1 MNFNCKL
8 AQKRVISIVEVNIM
22 FFKKRYKGERMM
34 KENKQFMSKTRSL
47 LSTRMGFFLFAVILF
62 WLKTYVAYQTKFS
75 LGVSGSVQQFLLFIN
90 PISFTLLLFGISLFS
105 KGKKSYIILLVID
118 FLMSTWLFANI
129 VYYREFSDFM
139 TINIIK
145 GASAVSSNMDTS
157 LKSLIHVS
165 DFFVYLDIIVLITLL
180 AFKIVKMDTRVLK
193 KRIAF
198 TVTALAVA
206 IFAGNLSLA
215 EMDRPQLLSR
225 TFDRN
230 YIIKY
235 LGLTAFTVYDGVKT
249 AQANS
254 TKANADSSD
263 MDEVLAYMKKNQ
275 VPANVNYFGKAEGK
289 NVFVI
294 HLESFQQ
301 FLIDYQSNGEEV
313 TPTLNQFYHD
323 SNTVSFD
330 NFFHQVGQGK
340 TSDAEM
346 MLENSLYGLSQGSAM
361 VTNGTENTFQAA
373 PAILNQ
379 KGYTTAAF
387 HGDVASF
394 WNRDNAYKSW
404 GYNYFFDST
413 YDSKGENFNVGYGLK
428 DKIFLKDSAQYLEQL
443 PQPFYAKMITVTNHY
458 PYPLDEAN
466 ATIPKTTTGDST
478 VDGYVQTARYLD
490 EAINEFLTYLKTT
503 GLYDNSVILM
513 YGDHYGI
520 SSNHGK
526 AVSQLLGTEEY
537 TDFDDAMFQKVPFM
551 IHAPGLAGGVN
562 HTYGG
567 EIDVLPTLL
576 HLLGV
581 DTKDYI
587 QFGSDLLS
595 DENKQVVAFRNGN
608 FVSKQF
614 TKLSGDVYDTATGE
628 LLTNLTPVQTAELK
642 KEKDYVDTQLALSD
656 KVITGDLL
664 RFYTPDG
671 FKPVDKTQYNYKY
684 NKGIKQLAN
693 EAQKNRLID
702 KNNGNS
708 TVDSYQTNAP
718 ELK

>member
-1 MNFNCKL
+1 
-8 AQKRVISIVEVNIM
+8 
-22 FFKKRYKGERMM
+22 M
-34 KENKQFMSKTRSL
+34 KEKRKNMTIISRILNK
-47 LSTRMGFFLFAVILF
+47 RMGFFLVAVLLF
-62 WLKTYVAYQTKFS
+62 WLKTYVVYKTKFS
-75 LGVSGSVQQFLLFIN
+75 LGVSGSFQQVLLFVN

-105 KGKKSYIILLVID
+105 NGRKSYIVLLVTD
-118 FLMSTWLFANI
+118 FIMTLWLFANV

-145 GASAVSSNMDTS
+145 SASAVSGNMDS
-157 LKSLIHVS
+157 SFKSLVHIS
-165 DFFVYLDIIVLITLL
+165 DFFVFLDLLLL
-180 AFKIVKMDTRVLK
+180 ASLLIFKIVKIDQTVIK
-193 KRIAF
+193 KRVAF
-198 TVTALAVA
+198 SVTAIAMAL
-206 IFAGNLSLA
+206 FATNLSLA
-215 EMDRPQLLSR
+215 EMDRPQLLTR

-235 LGLTAFTVYDGVKT
+235 LGLNAYTVYDGIKT

-254 TKANADSSD
+254 TKANADGSQ
-263 MDEVLAYMKKNQ
+263 MDEVKEYIQSKQLT
-275 VPANVNYFGKAEGK
+275 PNVDYFGKAAGK

-301 FLIDYQSNGEEV
+301 FMIDYKSNGVEV
-313 TPTLNQFYHD
+313 TPTLNEFYHD

-346 MLENSLYGLSQGSAM
+346 MLENSLYGLSEGSAM
-361 VTNGTENTFQAA
+361 VSNGTENTFQAA

-394 WNRDNAYKSW
+394 WNRDNTYKSW
-404 GYNYFFDST
+404 GYNYFFDSSYYPKGKD
-413 YDSKGENFNVGYGLK
+413 YDLGYGLK
-428 DKIFLKDSAQYLEQL
+428 DKIFLSQSAKYLEQL

-490 EAINEFLTYLKTT
+490 EAIKEFLAYLKDS
-503 GLYDNSVILM
+503 GLYDDSLILM

-520 SSNHGK
+520 SSNHGN
-526 AVSQLLGTEEY
+526 AVSQLLGTKEY

-551 IHAPGLAGGVN
+551 IHAPGLKGGIN

-576 HLLGV
+576 HLLGEQ
-581 DTKDYI
+581 TTDYI
-587 QFGSDLLS
+587 QFGSDLLAT
-595 DENKQVVAFRNGN
+595 DNQQIVPFRNGD
-608 FVSKQF
+608 FVSKNF
-614 TKLSGDVYDTATGE
+614 TKVHGTIYNTATGE
-628 LLTNLTPVQTAELK
+628 EITDLTEEQKVIFDQEK
-642 KEKDYVDTQLALSD
+642 QHVEKELALSD
-656 KVITGDLL
+656 RVITGDLL
-664 RFYTPDG
+664 RFYTPKG
-671 FKPVDKTQYNYKY
+671 FNVVDKEKY
-684 NKGIKQLAN
+684 SYTFKSGIKQLE
-693 EAQKNRLID
+693 EAAKEVTSKTLLQEH
-702 KNNGNS
+702 NNQS
-708 TVDSYQTNAP
+708 TVNLYQTDAP

>member
-1 MNFNCKL
+1 MTEK
-8 AQKRVISIVEVNIM
+8 QKNKGIISRVL
-22 FFKKRYKGERMM
+22 
-34 KENKQFMSKTRSL
+34 NK
-47 LSTRMGFFLFAVILF
+47 RMGFFLVAVLLF
-62 WLKTYVAYQTKFS
+62 WLKTYVVYKTKFS
-75 LGVSGSVQQFLLFIN
+75 LGVSGSFQQALLFVN

-105 KGKKSYIILLVID
+105 NGRKSYIVLLVTD
-118 FLMSTWLFANI
+118 FIMTLWLFANV

-145 GASAVSSNMDTS
+145 SASAVSGNMDS
-157 LKSLIHVS
+157 SFKSLVHIS
-165 DFFVYLDIIVLITLL
+165 DFFVFLDLLLL
-180 AFKIVKMDTRVLK
+180 ASLLIFKIVKIDQTVIK
-193 KRIAF
+193 KRVAF
-198 TVTALAVA
+198 SVTAIAMAL
-206 IFAGNLSLA
+206 FATNLSLA
-215 EMDRPQLLSR
+215 EMDRPQLLTR

-235 LGLTAFTVYDGVKT
+235 LGLNAYTVYDGIKT
-249 AQANS
+249 AQANA
-254 TKANADSSD
+254 TKANADGSQ
-263 MDEVLAYMKKNQ
+263 MDEVKEYIQSKQLT
-275 VPANVNYFGKAEGK
+275 PNVDYFGKAAGK

-301 FLIDYQSNGEEV
+301 FMIDYKSNGVEV
-313 TPTLNQFYHD
+313 TPTLNEFYHD

-346 MLENSLYGLSQGSAM
+346 MLENSLYGLSEGSAM
-361 VTNGTENTFQAA
+361 VSNGTENTFQAA

-394 WNRDNAYKSW
+394 WNRDNTYKSW
-404 GYNYFFDST
+404 GYNYFFDSSYYPKGKD
-413 YDSKGENFNVGYGLK
+413 YDLGYGLK
-428 DKIFLKDSAQYLEQL
+428 DKIFLSQSAKYLEQL

-490 EAINEFLTYLKTT
+490 EAIKEFLVYLKDS
-503 GLYDNSVILM
+503 GLYENSLILM

-520 SSNHGK
+520 SSNHGT

-551 IHAPGLAGGVN
+551 IHAPELKGGIN

-576 HLLGV
+576 HLLGEQ
-581 DTKDYI
+581 TTDYI

-595 DENKQVVAFRNGN
+595 TDNQQIVPFRNGD
-608 FVSKQF
+608 FVSKNF
-614 TKLSGDVYDTATGE
+614 TKVHGTIYNTATGE
-628 LLTNLTPVQTAELK
+628 ELTDLTEEQKVTFDQEK
-642 KEKDYVDTQLALSD
+642 QHVEKELALSD
-656 KVITGDLL
+656 RVITGDLL
-664 RFYTPDG
+664 RFYTPKG
-671 FKPVDKTQYNYKY
+671 FSVIDKEKY
-684 NKGIKQLAN
+684 SYTFKSGIKQLE
-693 EAQKNRLID
+693 EAAKEVKNKTLLQEH
-702 KNNGNS
+702 NNQS
-708 TVDSYQTNAP
+708 TVNLYQTDAP

>member
-1 MNFNCKL
+1 
-8 AQKRVISIVEVNIM
+8 
-22 FFKKRYKGERMM
+22 M
-34 KENKQFMSKTRSL
+34 KEKRKNMTIISRILNK
-47 LSTRMGFFLFAVILF
+47 RMGFFLVAVLLF
-62 WLKTYVAYQTKFS
+62 WLKTYVVYKTKFS
-75 LGVSGSVQQFLLFIN
+75 LGVSGSFQQVLLFVN

-105 KGKKSYIILLVID
+105 NGRKSYIVLLVTD
-118 FLMSTWLFANI
+118 FIMTLWLFANV

-145 GASAVSSNMDTS
+145 SASAVSGNMDS
-157 LKSLIHVS
+157 SFKSLVHIS
-165 DFFVYLDIIVLITLL
+165 DFFVFLDLLLL
-180 AFKIVKMDTRVLK
+180 ASLLIFKIIKIDQTVIK
-193 KRIAF
+193 KRVAF
-198 TVTALAVA
+198 SVTAIAMAL
-206 IFAGNLSLA
+206 FATNLSLA
-215 EMDRPQLLSR
+215 EMDRPQLLTR

-235 LGLTAFTVYDGVKT
+235 LGLNAYTVYDGIKT
-249 AQANS
+249 AQANA
-254 TKANADSSD
+254 TKANADGSQ
-263 MDEVLAYMKKNQ
+263 MDEVKEYIQSKQLT
-275 VPANVNYFGKAEGK
+275 PNVDYFGKAAGK

-301 FLIDYQSNGEEV
+301 FMIDYKSNGVEV
-313 TPTLNQFYHD
+313 TPTLNEFYHD

-346 MLENSLYGLSQGSAM
+346 MLENSLYGLSEGSAM
-361 VTNGTENTFQAA
+361 VSNGTENTFQAA

-394 WNRDNAYKSW
+394 WNRDNTYKSW
-404 GYNYFFDST
+404 GYNYFFDSSYYPKGKD
-413 YDSKGENFNVGYGLK
+413 YDLGYGLK
-428 DKIFLKDSAQYLEQL
+428 DKIFLSQSAKYLEQL

-490 EAINEFLTYLKTT
+490 EAIKEFLAYLKDS
-503 GLYDNSVILM
+503 GLYDDSLILM

-520 SSNHGK
+520 SSNHGN
-526 AVSQLLGTEEY
+526 AVSQLLGTKEY

-551 IHAPGLAGGVN
+551 IHAPGLKGGIN

-576 HLLGV
+576 HLLGEQ
-581 DTKDYI
+581 TTDYI
-587 QFGSDLLS
+587 QFGSDLLAT
-595 DENKQVVAFRNGN
+595 DNQQIVPFRNGD
-608 FVSKQF
+608 FVSKNF
-614 TKLSGDVYDTATGE
+614 TKVHGTIYNTVTGE
-628 LLTNLTPVQTAELK
+628 EITGLTEEQKVIFDQEK
-642 KEKDYVDTQLALSD
+642 QHVEKELALSD
-656 KVITGDLL
+656 RVITGDLL
-664 RFYTPDG
+664 RFYTPKG
-671 FKPVDKTQYNYKY
+671 FNVVDKEKY
-684 NKGIKQLAN
+684 SYTFKSGIKQLE
-693 EAQKNRLID
+693 EAAKEVKNKTLLQEH
-702 KNNGNS
+702 NNQS
-708 TVDSYQTNAP
+708 TVNLYQTDAP